1 MQSSRPGSL
10 TSFAKGISELLPLG
24 IATGKLVGGN
34 CPTYEARV
42 VYLDRF
48 DSRSIRALF
57 ECKLS
62 TLCTLIYCHDLSCSI
77 SIHVKERFVQKY
89 SSHVSITV
97 PQATCTQ
104 GHRFTSSCQ
113 CAKDRPF
120 CVYILMFFSLRLS
133 YTRNKMSCIYL
144 CKYIPTLFNNIHEYH
159 VQKEELWHISPR
171 KKNWHRIPIKHLF
184 LMQQKLPFLRFF
196 FPRIPQGSWFAKAL
210 HHSALPRKGHSPDPK
225 KRKSPAHRH
234 DRLIQRWTVT
244 VERRVT
250 ASSKVFFWKK
260 HNGSNTVWLK
270 RYLSWSKLIGVT
282 SKNDWRWSFWRID

>member
-133 YTRNKMSCIYL
+133 YTRNKMFVYIYVST
-144 CKYIPTLFNNIHEYH
+144 YQRFSIIYMNIMF
-159 VQKEELWHISPR
+159 K
-171 KKNWHRIPIKHLF
+171 KKNCDTSLHGKKIDIASQSNISFWCNKNFRFSGFFSPEFPRAHDLQKHFIIQLCQERAIHLTRKNASLQRIVTTAWSNVEQWPLRGEWPRH
-184 LMQQKLPFLRFF
+184 PRFF
-196 FPRIPQGSWFAKAL
+196 FGRSTMVL
-210 HHSALPRKGHSPDPK
+210 TLCD
-225 KRKSPAHRH
+225 
-234 DRLIQRWTVT
+234 
-244 VERRVT
+244 
-250 ASSKVFFWKK
+250 SKD
-260 HNGSNTVWLK
+260 T
-270 RYLSWSKLIGVT
+270 
-282 SKNDWRWSFWRID
+282 